1 MTIYVQAV
9 DLVINFCF
17 HHVPIYAKIKLF
29 LYKKMF
35 LNGLRTMCFCNSHEL
50 HQTFHLLPLAD
61 TLLRIRRSYTS
72 ADKTWQYIG
81 QGE

>member
-1 MTIYVQAV
+1 
-9 DLVINFCF
+9 
-17 HHVPIYAKIKLF
+17 
-29 LYKKMF
+29 MF
-35 LNGLRTMCFCNSHEL
+35 LNGLRTMRFCNSHEM